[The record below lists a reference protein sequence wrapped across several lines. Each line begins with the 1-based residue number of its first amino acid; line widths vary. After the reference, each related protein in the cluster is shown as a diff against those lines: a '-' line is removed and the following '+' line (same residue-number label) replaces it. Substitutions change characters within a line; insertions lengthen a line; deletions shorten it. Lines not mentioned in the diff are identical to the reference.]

1 MNKIFKQ
8 ENIKLWVLFA
18 VTLLIGLASYK
29 YLPEQIPIHFDFA
42 GNVDDYGGKIYI
54 LLAPFIILLMIVSA
68 EVARNVDP
76 KKSAYNKFNKQYYLI
91 FFLVS
96 ILMFGIQLYTL
107 AYSMNIKVLS
117 ISIFMPFAVG
127 LLFTIIGN
135 SMPKFKQNF
144 YAGIR
149 TSWALADEEVWF
161 KTHRFGGK
169 IWFAGG
175 ILMMISS
182 ILPGKLKTVVFFAV
196 IILISVLPTVYS
208 YIVYKKKNQQ

>member
-1 MNKIFKQ
+1 MNKIFKH
-8 ENIKLWVLFA
+8 ENIKLWILFA
-18 VTLLIGLASYK
+18 VTLIIGAVSYS
-29 YLPEQIPIHFDFA
+29 YLPEQIPIHFDSA
-42 GNVDDYGGKIYI
+42 GIVDNYGGRISI
-54 LLAPFIILLMIVSA
+54 FLAPAIILFMIITA

-107 AYSMNIKVLS
+107 AFSMNMKILN
-117 ISIFMPFAVG
+117 ISIIMPFAVG

-135 SMPKFKQNF
+135 AMPKFKQNF

-149 TSWALADEEVWF
+149 TSWTLSDEEVWF

-169 IWFAGG
+169 IWFVGG
-175 ILMMISS
+175 ILMIVSS
-182 ILPGKLKTVVFFAV
+182 ILPDYLKMKFFFGIV
-196 IILISVLPTVYS
+196 ILLSIAPMVYS
-208 YIVYKKKNQQ
+208 YLVYKKKYH